1 MAKSNSDFIDIPALI
16 RQYISKWYLFVISVV
31 ICGGLAVA
39 YALLRQQD
47 YAVKA
52 NILITP
58 EKDSPLSG
66 GLMGGLGSLFGS
78 QGYVEDEIFIISS
91 HSLYASVAKEL
102 GLNVMQAVKK
112 NIIVRELAYP
122 NAPLEVT
129 PQAGMM
135 DTLRTGILF
144 TVNVK
149 KDGRTSIKGKMRRA
163 TVVDE
168 KDLRL
173 PCTVTTPLGQFSF
186 AKTEYF
192 PADENLNVKVSVKG
206 YGNVAEDL
214 AKEVTT
220 EIAAKHS
227 NVLALGINTPNSDY
241 GTAVLNEIFKE
252 YNERGIDESRQKNE
266 LTASFIEGRLE
277 LLAAELSDVEA
288 DMQAYKQN
296 KGIIDVASEAKYQ
309 TEKRGRVES
318 ELLMAETQA
327 EIINLTL
334 QFLRDPQNAYS
345 LIPTSL
351 DNEGLQKA
359 IAAYNELV
367 LARITLSNSAR
378 SDNAALKEL
387 STRIDASRENII
399 TSISRAYDTA
409 LVSVKDLK
417 REMQSAESTLSS
429 IPAQEREYRN
439 LARQQIVKQQLF
451 VFLLQRQE
459 ETAMLLANAYPKG
472 QIVDKAYTESEPLG
486 LSKKMIALLGLL
498 FGLIIP
504 PVYLYLRKFIHNRF
518 ETRADVERITD
529 VPILGEMCIDDRGS
543 HLVVSSE
550 DTSATSEL
558 FRLMRS
564 NLLFV
569 LNDPRDKVVLL
580 TSTSSGEGKSFIS
593 INLAASLALLGKK
606 VLLVGMDIRNPRLA
620 EYLDIHP
627 RFGLTQYLSSS
638 EVSVDQIISHISEVP
653 GLDVICAGPVPPNPA
668 ELLLSSKVDELFAAL
683 RGRYDFIIVDTAPIG
698 LVSDT
703 FTLDRI
709 ADAAIYVCRANYTS
723 VNDLTLINDIY
734 EQHRLKKVSLVING
748 TASKK
753 TYGYGAKHQRR

>member
-16 RQYISKWYLFVISVV
+16 RQYISKWYLFAISVV
-31 ICGGLAVA
+31 LCGGLAVA

-66 GLMGGLGSLFGS
+66 GLMDGLGSLFGS

-91 HSLYASVAKEL
+91 HSLYASVAKDL
-102 GLNVMQAVKK
+102 GLNITQLVKK
-112 NIIVRELAYP
+112 NILVRELAYP
-122 NAPLEVT
+122 EQPLEVT

-135 DTLRTGILF
+135 DTLRTGITF
-144 TVNVK
+144 TVKVNE
-149 KDGRTSIKGKMRRA
+149 DGRASVKAKMKRS

-168 KDLRL
+168 KNLTL
-173 PCTVTTPLGQFSF
+173 PCRVSTPLGEFAF
-186 AKTEYF
+186 AKTEHF
-192 PADENLNVKVSVKG
+192 PADEDLNVRIIVKG

-214 AKEVTT
+214 AKDVTT

-227 NVLALGINTPNSDY
+227 NVLALGINTPNPDY

-252 YNERGIDESRQKNE
+252 YNDRGIEESRQRNE
-266 LTASFIEGRLE
+266 LTASFIEGRLG

-288 DMQAYKQN
+288 DMQNYKQR
-296 KGIIDVASEAKYQ
+296 KGIIDVEAEAKYQ
-309 TEKRGRVES
+309 TEKRGKVES
-318 ELLMAETQA
+318 ELILAETQA
-327 EIINLTL
+327 EIIKLTL
-334 QFLRDPQNAYS
+334 QFLRDPANAYA
-345 LIPTSL
+345 LIPTAL
-351 DNEGLQKA
+351 DNEGLQKT
-359 IAAYNELV
+359 ISAYNELV
-367 LARITLSNSAR
+367 LSRMSLSNSAKP
-378 SDNAALKEL
+378 DNAALREL
-387 STRIDASRENII
+387 SERIDASRENII
-399 TSISRAYDTA
+399 ISISRAYDTA
-409 LVSVKDLK
+409 MVSVNDLR
-417 REMQSAESTLSS
+417 REMRAAESSLSG
-429 IPAQEREYRN
+429 IPSQEREYRD
-439 LARQQIVKQQLF
+439 LARQQLVKQQLF

-472 QIVDKAYTESEPLG
+472 QIVDKAYTETEPLG
-486 LSKKMIALLGLL
+486 MSKKMIALLGLI
-498 FGLIIP
+498 FGLVIP

-518 ETRADVERITD
+518 ETRADVERVTD
-529 VPILGEMCIDDRGS
+529 VPILGEMCIDNSGA

-569 LNDPRDKVVLL
+569 MNDPRDKVVLL

-620 EYLDIHP
+620 EYLDINP

-638 EVSVDQIISHISEVP
+638 TVSIEQLLTPISGVA

-668 ELLLSSKVDELFAAL
+668 ELLLSAKVDELFASL
-683 RGRYDFIIVDTAPIG
+683 REKYDYIIVDTAPIG

-709 ADAAIYVCRANYTS
+709 ADASIYVCRANHTS

-753 TYGYGAKHQRR
+753 TYGYGAKKSRH

>member
-31 ICGGLAVA
+31 ICGGIAVA

-66 GLMGGLGSLFGS
+66 GLMDGLGSLFGS

-102 GLNVMQAVKK
+102 GLNVSQNVKK
-112 NIIVRELAYP
+112 NIFVRELAYP
-122 NAPLEVT
+122 EKPLEVT
-129 PQAGMM
+129 PQAGML
-135 DTLRTGILF
+135 DTLRTAITF
-144 TVNVK
+144 TVKVA
-149 KDGRTSIKGKMRRA
+149 KDGCVSIKGKMKRA

-168 KDLRL
+168 KNLQL
-173 PCTVTTPLGQFSF
+173 PFTVDTPLGQFSF
-186 AKTEYF
+186 AKTQYF
-192 PADENLNVKVSVKG
+192 PADDDLNVRVSVKG
-206 YGNVAEDL
+206 YGNAAEDL

-227 NVLALGINTPNSDY
+227 NVLAVGMATPNPEY

-252 YNERGIDESRQKNE
+252 YNERGIEESRQRNE
-266 LTASFIEGRLE
+266 LTASFIEGRLN
-277 LLAAELSDVEA
+277 LLAVELSDVEA
-288 DMQAYKQN
+288 SMQKYKQSN
-296 KGIIDVASEAKYQ
+296 GIVDVVSEAKYQ
-309 TEKRGRVES
+309 TEKRGKVEA
-318 ELLMAETQA
+318 ELLAAETQA
-327 EIINLTL
+327 EIIKLTL
-334 QFLRDPQNAYS
+334 QFLRDPRNAYA
-345 LIPTSL
+345 LIPTAL

-359 IAAYNELV
+359 ITVYNELV
-367 LARITLSNSAR
+367 LERMSLASSAR
-378 SDNAALKEL
+378 SENIALKEL
-387 STRIDASRENII
+387 SERIDASRENII
-399 TSISRAYDTA
+399 TSISRAYDTSMVA
-409 LVSVKDLK
+409 VNDLR
-417 REMQSAESTLSS
+417 REMRAAESSLAT
-429 IPAQEREYRN
+429 IPSQEREYRD

-472 QIVDKAYTESEPLG
+472 QIVDKAYTETEPLG
-486 LSKKMIALLGLL
+486 MSKKMIALLGLL
-498 FGLIIP
+498 FGLFIP
-504 PVYLYLRKFIHNRF
+504 PVYLYLRKFVHNRF

-569 LNDPRDKVVLL
+569 MNDPRDKVVLL

-620 EYLDIHP
+620 EYLCINP
-627 RFGLTQYLSSS
+627 RFGLTQYLVSSS
-638 EVSVDQIISHISEVP
+638 IAIDQMITPIKHVP

-668 ELLLSSKVDELFAAL
+668 ELLLSTKVDALFAEL
-683 RGRYDFIIVDTAPIG
+683 RDKYDYVIVDTAPIG

-709 ADAAIYVCRANYTS
+709 ADAAIYVCRANHTS
-723 VNDLTLINDIY
+723 INDLTLINDIY

-753 TYGYGAKHQRR
+753 TYGYGAKKIHR

>member
-16 RQYISKWYLFVISVV
+16 RQYISKWYLFAISVV
-31 ICGGLAVA
+31 LCGGLAVA

-47 YAVKA
+47 YAVRA

-58 EKDSPLSG
+58 EKESPLSS

-91 HSLYASVAKEL
+91 HSLYAKVAKDL
-102 GLNVMQAVKK
+102 GLNISQMVKK
-112 NIIVRELAYP
+112 NILVRELAYP
-122 NAPLEVT
+122 EQPLAVT

-135 DTLRTGILF
+135 DTLRTGITF
-144 TVNVK
+144 TVKVK
-149 KDGRTSIKGKMRRA
+149 KDGRASVKAKMKRS

-168 KDLRL
+168 KNLTL
-173 PCTVTTPLGQFSF
+173 PFTVDTPLGQFSF

-192 PADENLNVKVSVKG
+192 PSDEDLNVRVSVKG

-214 AKEVTT
+214 AKDVTT

-227 NVLALGINTPNSDY
+227 NVLALGINTPNPDY

-252 YNERGIDESRQKNE
+252 YNDRGIEESRQKNE
-266 LTASFIEGRLE
+266 LTASFIEGRLS

-288 DMQAYKQN
+288 DMQDYKQS
-296 KGIIDVASEAKYQ
+296 KGIVDVGAEAKYQ
-309 TEKRGRVES
+309 TEKRGKVES
-318 ELLMAETQA
+318 ELIVAETQA
-327 EIINLTL
+327 EIIKLTL
-334 QFLRDPQNAYS
+334 QFLRNPENAYA
-345 LIPTSL
+345 LIPTTL
-351 DNEGLQKA
+351 DNESLQKT
-359 IAAYNELV
+359 ISAYNELV
-367 LARITLSNSAR
+367 LSRMSLSNSAKP
-378 SDNAALKEL
+378 DNVALREL
-387 STRIDASRENII
+387 SDRIDASRENIVI
-399 TSISRAYDTA
+399 SISRAYDTA
-409 LVSVKDLK
+409 MVTVNDLR
-417 REMQSAESTLSS
+417 REMRAAESSLSG
-429 IPAQEREYRN
+429 IPSQEREYRD
-439 LARQQIVKQQLF
+439 LARQQLVKQQLF

-472 QIVDKAYTESEPLG
+472 QIVDKAYTETEPLG
-486 LSKKMIALLGLL
+486 MSKKMIALLGLL
-498 FGLIIP
+498 FGLVIP

-518 ETRADVERITD
+518 ETRADVERVTD
-529 VPILGEMCIDDRGS
+529 VPILGEMCIDNSGN

-569 LNDPRDKVVLL
+569 MNDPRDKVVLL

-620 EYLDIHP
+620 DYLGLNP

-638 EVSVDQIISHISEVP
+638 TVTIEQMLTPIREVP

-668 ELLLSSKVDELFAAL
+668 ELLLSSKVDALFASL
-683 RGRYDFIIVDTAPIG
+683 REQYDYIIVDTAPIG

-709 ADAAIYVCRANYTS
+709 ADASIYVCRANHTS

-753 TYGYGAKHQRR
+753 TYGYGAKNARR